1 MESKKNKIILGI
13 TIFVIAGIFIFYFFG
28 AKLNFSFGNQVANII
43 DIKKEEK
50 LSPPVIS
57 MLSRAELSFLGSTE
71 ARIENIK
78 LSLSRINGTIIKPEE
93 EFSFNKTL
101 GPVLAE
107 DGFQEANSFLNG
119 EVILGIGGGICQVS
133 TTLFESL
140 VKAGLPITER
150 HNHTFSV
157 PYYTTGLD
165 ATVSQSGPDLKFKND
180 TGYDLEIK
188 GYVTD
193 NNTLVFEIYG
203 VNDGREI
210 SISKAEVNNKT
221 SLPQTKYIETS
232 NPQKDGICEH
242 HSQVGY
248 TAKVLYNVL
257 YKNGLKN
264 EQVFNSIYQPL
275 ARTCFTYVNPQ
286 TGCTATSLYSP
297 KTGIKCENSI

>member
-1 MESKKNKIILGI
+1 MKSKKNKIILGS
-13 TIFVIAGIFIFYFFG
+13 VILIIVGFILYFYG
-28 AKLNFSFGNQVANII
+28 ARFNFSLGNQVANII
-43 DIKKEEK
+43 NIKEEE
-50 LSPPVIS
+50 LPPVIS
-57 MLSRAELSFLGSTE
+57 MLGRAELSFLGSTE

-78 LSLSRINGTIIKPEE
+78 LSLSRINGTKIKPEE

-101 GPVLAE
+101 GPVLAK

-157 PYYTTGLD
+157 SYYTTGLD

-180 TGYDLEIK
+180 TGYDIEIK
-188 GYVTD
+188 GYVTE
-193 NNTLVFEIYG
+193 NNTIAFEIYG
-203 VNDGREI
+203 VNDEREI
-210 SISKAEVNNKT
+210 SISKAEIKNIT
-221 SLPQTKYIETS
+221 PLPQTKYIETS
-232 NPQKDGICEH
+232 NPKKDGTCEH
-242 HSQVGY
+242 SSQTGY

-264 EQVFNSIYQPL
+264 EQVFDSIYQPL
-275 ARTCFTYVNPQ
+275 AKTCFNYVNPD
-286 TGCTATSLYSP
+286 TGCTATSIYSP
-297 KTGIKCENSI
+297 KTGIKCEAGS